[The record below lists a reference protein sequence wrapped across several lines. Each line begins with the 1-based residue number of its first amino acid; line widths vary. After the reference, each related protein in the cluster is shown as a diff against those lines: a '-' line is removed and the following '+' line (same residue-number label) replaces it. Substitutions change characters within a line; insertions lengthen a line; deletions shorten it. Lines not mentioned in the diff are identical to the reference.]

1 MATRPPWDGRVYDA
15 SLLNTRQP
23 AWKIRVW
30 AKSLAADF
38 DAAAEGRA
46 APEAPAKA
54 DEAPAPKGQGRGK
67 VGKSR
72 PPPPPPSAA
81 AGASSRAKRS
91 SPARPY
97 GRWLDWR
104 ALGGERLK
112 DTVFDV
118 LRSVGSSPPVNAALL
133 ELHFGHKAELA
144 KCAPAVP
151 EASQNMLIAF
161 RRQPLTTE
169 FLKAVEDIDFATLS
183 TETVEVLLSAMPTEE
198 EAKQLLGYRG
208 DPAQLRRLEQDDM
221 SASYH
226 GERSWLQ
233 GRAEELHRGFQVWR
247 RGTTAVLKSRALSET
262 LRHLLSLG
270 NTLNGGKVEGFS
282 LEVLPRLGLS
292 KATGDQRITLL
303 HVLVMQLSSQHSQLP
318 QTLLE
323 ELQELR
329 SLASMP
335 LPNLALDLA
344 AFGDD
349 VQLARQLLR
358 QAFPAFDPPP
368 ERFFIGDDVEA
379 VADAELSNSIIAKHL
394 LRDVYMRIAQ
404 APPEPLKQMVQTA
417 SAELQQLKAELAE
430 LREQVATMLA
440 FFAYGEIA
448 A

>member
-1 MATRPPWDGRVYDA
+1 
-15 SLLNTRQP
+15 
-23 AWKIRVW
+23 
-30 AKSLAADF
+30 
-38 DAAAEGRA
+38 
-46 APEAPAKA
+46 
-54 DEAPAPKGQGRGK
+54 
-67 VGKSR
+67 
-72 PPPPPPSAA
+72 
-81 AGASSRAKRS
+81 
-91 SPARPY
+91 
-97 GRWLDWR
+97 
-104 ALGGERLK
+104 
-112 DTVFDV
+112 
-118 LRSVGSSPPVNAALL
+118 
-133 ELHFGHKAELA
+133 
-144 KCAPAVP
+144 
-151 EASQNMLIAF
+151 
-161 RRQPLTTE
+161 
-169 FLKAVEDIDFATLS
+169 
-183 TETVEVLLSAMPTEE
+183 MPTEE

-208 DPAQLRRLEQDDM
+208 DPAQLRRLEQELLPFSVLSP
-221 SASYH
+221 SAQQRLQL
-226 GERSWLQ
+226 GLLQRELQ

-368 ERFFIGDDVEA
+368 ERFFIGDDVEDDTEVEA

-448 A
+448 